1 MMNNKLFGARLL
13 PFLSTMSR
21 HRSEQRPLLAISS
34 GSLPPSVYHSGL
46 ADDGSINR
54 KAVPNV
60 DSVAFLGHLSEPA
73 LSRIHAVPRRMHSI
87 HNNVIFAVASAFLT
101 CAFSSIY
108 LGANEALINVF
119 FLVGALFLT
128 HAFAVL
134 THWSVLVARPPWRWL
149 LVLDVLSTALKVPS
163 ALILCWQPI
172 TALATGGPG
181 ASWSNLAGISA
192 LAVLNTINA
201 ITMPILFWQRGRVRA
216 NLPSFGAWLFA
227 VATFSMTVASAA
239 QLFQPTLFSVEE
251 MQALQFFGAIGYE
264 FGAWIFLAWGYTGEG
279 V

>member
-1 MMNNKLFGARLL
+1 
-13 PFLSTMSR
+13 MSR
-21 HRSEQRPLLAISS
+21 QRDEQRPLLAISS
-34 GSLPPSVYHSGL
+34 GSLPPSVFHSGL
-46 ADDGSINR
+46 VDDGSINR
-54 KAVPNV
+54 KTVPGGG
-60 DSVAFLGHLSEPA
+60 DSVAFLGHVNES
-73 LSRIHAVPRRMHSI
+73 SRRPHAVPRRMHSI
-87 HNNVIFAVASAFLT
+87 HNNVIFAIASAFLT

-108 LGANEALINVF
+108 LGASDALINVF

-181 ASWSNLAGISA
+181 AWWSNLAGISA
-192 LAVLNTINA
+192 LAVFNTVNA
-201 ITMPILFWQRGRVRA
+201 ITMPILLWQRGRVRA
-216 NLPSFGAWLFA
+216 NLPIFGAWLFA

-264 FGAWIFLAWGYTGEG
+264 LGAWIFLAWGYTGEG